1 MPKQIHEIKGF
12 LLAARRKD
20 ARSVKIKR
28 SKDVVKFKVRCSKY
42 LYTLSF
48 RLLEGRQVEAIPST
62 RFECTRSVE
71 FDRDGV
77 VRGKNHKSCV
87 AEAYIVG
94 DFELAMSREQF
105 KNQYVKGTISLKEV
119 SDQKAHKAILKQ
131 LNLHSI
137 AGGLAL
143 EEWTARAKMYDSL
156 HEPVENRRGFGDL
169 EDDEDDFFISKKQVY
184 GKEQVLKFKLM
195 LIFFRYHFS
204 VFTNLL
210 FLMILRQ

>member
-62 RFECTRSVE
+62 RLNLIEMGLLEEKITKAVLQRPTLLETSSLLCQE
-71 FDRDGV
+71 NNL
-77 VRGKNHKSCV
+77 K
-87 AEAYIVG
+87 
-94 DFELAMSREQF
+94 
-105 KNQYVKGTISLKEV
+105 ISLFDE
-119 SDQKAHKAILKQ
+119 
-131 LNLHSI
+131 LNYDCSTHQDGFVLSHFLALVLYGICSI

-169 EDDEDDFFISKKQVY
+169 EDDEDDFFISKKVP
-184 GKEQVLKFKLM
+184 LFCFHKFVVFNDSKTVT
-195 LIFFRYHFS
+195 LIPLSH
-204 VFTNLL
+204 
-210 FLMILRQ
+210 